1 MTLCCLPEQVQ
12 KERDDLYQKFTTAI
26 NEVQQKTG
34 FKNLLL
40 ERKLQG
46 LLDLLEKKEV
56 ELSEVLAASNLDPSA
71 LSLVTHKLEVLGPV
85 RAGFGEQ
92 SPWWILWN
100 TPVPILHGCRWHI
113 TSLPALPGLRVVL
126 QGTRLCLE
134 WSVWVSEFGT
144 DLSLWWGLF

>member
-1 MTLCCLPEQVQ
+1 MTFCCLPVQVQ
-12 KERDDLYQKFTTAI
+12 KERDELYQKFTRAI

-85 RAGFGEQ
+85 RAGFGGQ
-92 SPWWILWN
+92 SP
-100 TPVPILHGCRWHI
+100 
-113 TSLPALPGLRVVL
+113 
-126 QGTRLCLE
+126 
-134 WSVWVSEFGT
+134 
-144 DLSLWWGLF
+144 